1 MADPKFGALEDG
13 QTITLTVRRTPPA
26 PELERYEVEVLAG
39 MSVFNVLER
48 IRDTIDP
55 SLAIPISCRI
65 GKCDICFVR
74 VNGRVRWACTE
85 PATDD
90 MLLEPAPRYVVLKDL
105 VVDLDKRIKGDGAA
119 PGAESEVV
127 AGE

>member
-1 MADPKFGALEDG
+1 M
-13 QTITLTVRRTPPA
+13 
-26 PELERYEVEVLAG
+26 LAG

-85 PATDD
+85 PATDE
-90 MLLEPAPRYVVLKDL
+90 MLLEPAPRYVLLKDL
-105 VVDLDKRIKGDGAA
+105 VVDLDKRIKGDGAVA
-119 PGAESEVV
+119 GAESEVV
-127 AGE
+127 AE

>member
-1 MADPKFGALEDG
+1 MADPQFGALEDG

-26 PELERYEVEVLAG
+26 PELESFEVEVLAG

-48 IRDTIDP
+48 IRDMIDP

-90 MLLEPAPRYVVLKDL
+90 MILEPAPRYVVLKDL
-105 VVDLDKRIKGDGAA
+105 VVDLDRRIRGEATTS
-119 PGAESEVV
+119 GAESEVPP
-127 AGE
+127 E

>member
-1 MADPKFGALEDG
+1 MSEPQFGALEDG

-26 PELERYEVEVLAG
+26 AELQEFEVEVRAG

-55 SLAIPISCRI
+55 SLAVPISCRI

-85 PATDD
+85 PATDN
-90 MLLEPAPRYVVLKDL
+90 MVLEPAPRYVVLKDL
-105 VVDLDKRIKGDGAA
+105 VVDLDRRIRADGSTT
-119 PGAESEVV
+119 GSGSDEVEN
-127 AGE
+127 G

>member
-1 MADPKFGALEDG
+1 MADPQFGALEDG

-26 PELERYEVEVLAG
+26 SELESFEVEVLVG

-105 VVDLDKRIKGDGAA
+105 VVDLDRRIRGEGTTS
-119 PGAESEVV
+119 GAESEVP
-127 AGE
+127 AE